1 MDFKK
6 LTVFCK
12 VYECC
17 SFSEAAKQTHL
28 TQPSVSGYIASLE
41 RELDTRLF
49 DRKGRKVKPTQAG
62 ILFYKYAKRILSVK
76 EEAENEINLF
86 LGRKKGELKLG
97 GSTIPGQYVLPKL
110 LGAFKSFY
118 PHVKICLQIGDT
130 KHIIDLL
137 IQDEIEV
144 GAVGAKLSEPK
155 LNFIPFTKDELVLA
169 IPANYAFGKDGKIS
183 LDTLK
188 SLPFI
193 LREMGSGTR
202 MSIERFLA
210 EKGIDV
216 TQMNII
222 AELGSTEAIRQAI
235 IAGMGVSI
243 LSKRAIE
250 VELKAGLIR
259 VLPLNN
265 ISLWRD
271 FYLVYPK
278 HKTLSPFTQAFLDF
292 VQEFKDNKVMVP

>member
-6 LTVFCK
+6 LTVFCR
-12 VYECC
+12 VYEYR

-41 RELDTRLF
+41 EELGTRLF
-49 DRKGRKVKPTQAG
+49 DRKGRKVKPTQTG
-62 ILFYKYAKRILSVK
+62 NLFYKYARRILSIK

-97 GSTIPGQYVLPKL
+97 GSTIPGQYVLPKF
-110 LGAFKSFY
+110 LGKFKSFY
-118 PHVKICLQIGDT
+118 PNVKISLRIGDT
-130 KHIIDLL
+130 KHVINMLL
-137 IQDEIEV
+137 QDEIEIGV
-144 GAVGAKLSEPK
+144 VGAKIPEAK
-155 LNFIPFTKDELVLA
+155 LNFIPFARDELVLA
-169 IPANYAFGKDGKIS
+169 IPTNYFLEKKEKIS

-193 LREMGSGTR
+193 LREIGSGTR
-202 MSIERFLA
+202 ITIERFLA
-210 EKGIDV
+210 EKGIDIN
-216 TQMNII
+216 QMNVI
-222 AELGSTEAIRQAI
+222 AELGSTEAVRQAV

-243 LSKRAIE
+243 LSKRALE
-250 VELKAGLIR
+250 VELKAGLIKI
-259 VLPLNN
+259 LPLNN

-278 HKTLSPFTQAFLDF
+278 QKTLSPFTQAFLDF
-292 VQEFKDNKVMVP
+292 ALEFKEKEK